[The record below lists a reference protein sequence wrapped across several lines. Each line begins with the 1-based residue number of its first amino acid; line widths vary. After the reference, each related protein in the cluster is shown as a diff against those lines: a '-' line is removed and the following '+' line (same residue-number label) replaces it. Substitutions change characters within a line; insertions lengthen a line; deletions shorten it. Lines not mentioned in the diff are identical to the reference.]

1 LRFGHRSRKSSILGT
16 SREDTLRPLLDRN
29 LTRVE
34 VPSEGIVLNSRL
46 GEILG
51 APPGSQLQIEVL
63 EGARPV
69 RVVTVAGWVEQ
80 PLGLGAYMQADALHR
95 MMREAGT
102 ISGAHLIVDPRQAA
116 QLYSLL
122 KRTPSISAVAVKDV
136 ALASF
141 WKSYGDTLW
150 ISTTMLVAF
159 ASVIAFGIVYNG
171 LRIALS
177 ERGHELASLR
187 VLGYTRVEIGRILLG
202 EQGLLLVL
210 AIPFGLALGYG
221 LSFLTSHALARDL
234 IRLPLVI
241 GPISYTYATGIVLAA
256 GLLSGLVVIRRLAL
270 LDLTDVLKSRE

>member
-1 LRFGHRSRKSSILGT
+1 
-16 SREDTLRPLLDRN
+16 
-29 LTRVE
+29 
-34 VPSEGIVLNSRL
+34 
-46 GEILG
+46 
-51 APPGSQLQIEVL
+51 
-63 EGARPV
+63 
-69 RVVTVAGWVEQ
+69 
-80 PLGLGAYMQADALHR
+80 MQADALHR